1 MAFRLLYPDRTFYL
15 WEHEPMVNEKEKSNV
30 GLNSSQRQS
39 RLMTESLKL
48 LLGQG
53 LTHSR
58 PQGSERE
65 QRAHFLR
72 NALKTELLIQ

>member
-1 MAFRLLYPDRTFYL
+1 MIND
-15 WEHEPMVNEKEKSNV
+15 NEKTKTNQAHV
-30 GLNSSQRQS
+30 LRQS
-39 RLMTESLKL
+39 RLLTESLKL

-53 LTHSR
+53 LTHSQPER
-58 PQGSERE
+58 SERE

>member
-1 MAFRLLYPDRTFYL
+1 MIN
-15 WEHEPMVNEKEKSNV
+15 ENEKSKTNQAHV
-30 GLNSSQRQS
+30 QRQS
-39 RLMTESLKL
+39 RLLTESLKL

-53 LTHSR
+53 LTHSQ
-58 PQGSERE
+58 PQRSERE